1 MLKQLLLVVLLINAV
16 DPACAAPQRASSN
29 GAAAAAA
36 AEPEITSEEQLIA
49 LVNQERQ
56 RRGVPALVHEPKLTQ
71 SARQHAQMMAE
82 RGSLS
87 HQFPGEP
94 SLRQRVA
101 ATDLRFKAVAENV
114 GYADSVERVHSTLM
128 NSPGHR
134 ANILDADYNAIGIGV
149 YRRGDYLYVAQNF
162 AYRLPVYSEVE
173 AEHMLLDQVNQVRSA
188 AGLKPLEVADSS
200 EVFERACTMAA
211 EQSLRT
217 RQVLRDLRTASHV
230 VTFVASDISKPPA
243 SLREL
248 SRSRAYSRIA
258 VGPCFAK
265 TEKYP
270 AGAWWVIVA
279 LYR

>member
-1 MLKQLLLVVLLINAV
+1 VLKLVTLALFILLAPPDALAGAPS
-16 DPACAAPQRASSN
+16 DPDAS
-29 GAAAAAA
+29 
-36 AEPEITSEEQLIA
+36 AEQQLID

-56 RRGVPALVHEPKLTQ
+56 RRGLAVLAHEPKLTDA
-71 SARQHAQMMAE
+71 ARQHAQLMAA
-82 RGSLS
+82 RGALS

-94 SLRQRVA
+94 ALRERVA
-101 ATDLRFKAVAENV
+101 RTDLRFRAVAENV
-114 GYADSVERVHSTLM
+114 GYANSVERVHSVLM

-134 ANILDADYNAIGIGV
+134 ANILDPDYNAIGIGV
-149 YRRGDYLYVAQNF
+149 VRSGEYFYVAQNF

-173 AEHMLLDQVNQVRSA
+173 AEHLLLDQVNQVRTA
-188 AGLKPLEVADSS
+188 AGLPPLEVEDSS

-217 RQVLRDLRTASHV
+217 RDVLRDLRTASHV
-230 VTFVASDISKPPA
+230 VTFVASDITRPPA
-243 SLREL
+243 SVREV
-248 SRSRAYSRIA
+248 SRSRAYRRIA

>member
-1 MLKQLLLVVLLINAV
+1 MLKLKILAFFLIISAV
-16 DPACAAPQRASSN
+16 AAVRAQVASANDGSSATPA
-29 GAAAAAA
+29 GVA
-36 AEPEITSEEQLIA
+36 AEQQLID

-56 RRGVPALVHEPKLTQ
+56 RQGLAELAHEPKLTEA
-71 SARQHAQMMAE
+71 AREHAQRMAD

-94 SLRQRVA
+94 ALRDRIA
-101 ATDLRFKAVAENV
+101 RTDLRFKAVAENV
-114 GYADSVERVHSTLM
+114 GYANSVERVHSTFM
-128 NSPGHR
+128 RSPGHR
-134 ANILDADYNAIGIGV
+134 ANILDPDYNAVGIGV
-149 YRRGDYLYVAQNF
+149 VRRGDYLYVAQNF
-162 AYRLPVYSEVE
+162 AYRLPVYTEVE
-173 AEHMLLDQVNQVRSA
+173 AEHLLLEQVNQIRSA
-188 AGLKPLEVADSS
+188 AGLQPLEVADSS

-217 RQVLRDLRTASHV
+217 RDVLRDLRTASHV
-230 VTFVASDISKPPA
+230 VTFIASDLTKPPS

-248 SRSRAYSRIA
+248 SRSRVYRRIA

-265 TEKYP
+265 SEKYP